1 MLEARRTRSEYSTC
15 TVRIPVEEE
24 PHFELET
31 TRFFLIY
38 FILPI
43 KHTTNQTHHQPIN
56 QSIMP
61 LVKVTSPTLDLAGK
75 TKAVLLF
82 GASWHE
88 GCAPIEAVLTA
99 LSATTND
106 IFVASIDAEAV
117 SELADTYNVTAV
129 PTLIFSNGD
138 AVMKRLEGGVENA
151 QVTVAFQRLLAAP
164 AGQGSVDQPS
174 STTMAATAVDSE
186 KALTE
191 RLDKLIRSD
200 TVMLFMKGVPMAP
213 KCGFSRQVV
222 ELLNEHRVPFG
233 CFDILSDDEVR
244 QGLKKHSNW
253 PTYPQIY
260 VNGELQG
267 GLDVMKELA
276 EEGSLAEQWE
286 LANTTTTAAMSPE
299 ISLQE
304 RLSELVKRSDVM
316 IFMKGLPSA
325 PKCGFSRQLIEILD
339 QTGVEYDA
347 FDIFQDEEVREGLK
361 TFSNWP
367 TYPQLY
373 AKGELVGGLDIC
385 QELQESDELMEA
397 LQQ

>member
-1 MLEARRTRSEYSTC
+1 MT
-15 TVRIPVEEE
+15 
-24 PHFELET
+24 
-31 TRFFLIY
+31 
-38 FILPI
+38 
-43 KHTTNQTHHQPIN
+43 
-56 QSIMP
+56 
-61 LVKVTSPTLDLAGK
+61 LVKVTSPALLDLGGK

-82 GASWHE
+82 GTSWHA

-99 LSATTND
+99 LSATTTD

-117 SELADTYNVTAV
+117 SELADKYNITAV

-138 AVMKRLEGGVENA
+138 TVMERLEGGVENA
-151 QVTVAFQRLLAAP
+151 QVTVAFQRLLSAP
-164 AGQGSVDQPS
+164 AGQGSVNEPI
-174 STTMAATAVDSE
+174 STMTAPAVDPE
-186 KALTE
+186 KALKE

-200 TVMLFMKGVPMAP
+200 TVMLFMKGVPAAP
-213 KCGFSRQVV
+213 KCGFSRQAV

-244 QGLKKHSNW
+244 QGLKKYSNW
-253 PTYPQIY
+253 PTYPQLY

-267 GLDVMKELA
+267 GLDILKELA

-286 LANTTTTAAMSPE
+286 LPDTSSTAVAVSPE
-299 ISLQE
+299 ISLQD
-304 RLSELVKRSDVM
+304 RLNELVKRSDVM
-316 IFMKGLPSA
+316 VFMKGLPSA

-339 QTGVEYDA
+339 ETGVEYDA
-347 FDIFQDEEVREGLK
+347 FDILQDEEVRQGLK
-361 TFSNWP
+361 TLSNWP

-385 QELQESDELMEA
+385 KELQESGELMEA

>member
-1 MLEARRTRSEYSTC
+1 
-15 TVRIPVEEE
+15 
-24 PHFELET
+24 
-31 TRFFLIY
+31 
-38 FILPI
+38 
-43 KHTTNQTHHQPIN
+43 
-56 QSIMP
+56 MP

-88 GCAPIEAVLTA
+88 GCYPIEAVLTA
-99 LSATTND
+99 LSTTSD
-106 IFVASIDAEAV
+106 TIFVASIDAEAV
-117 SELADTYNVTAV
+117 SELADKYNVTAV

-138 AVMKRLEGGVENA
+138 TVMDRLEGGVENA

-164 AGQGSVDQPS
+164 AGQGSVEQPS
-174 STTMAATAVDSE
+174 STSMADAVVDTE
-186 KALTE
+186 KALTD
-191 RLDKLIRSD
+191 RLDKLVRSD

-213 KCGFSRQVV
+213 KCGFSRQAV
-222 ELLNEHRVPFG
+222 ELLNENKVPFG

-253 PTYPQIY
+253 PTYPQVY

-267 GLDVMKELA
+267 GLDIMKELA

-286 LANTTTTAAMSPE
+286 LPETTAATASPE
-299 ISLQE
+299 ISLQD
-304 RLSELVKRSDVM
+304 RLGELVKRSDVM

-339 QTGVEYDA
+339 ETGVEYDA
-347 FDIFQDEEVREGLK
+347 FDIFQDEEVRQGLK
-361 TFSNWP
+361 TYSNWP
-367 TYPQLY
+367 TFPQLY
-373 AKGELVGGLDIC
+373 AKGELLGGLDIVK
-385 QELQESDELMEA
+385 ELQESDELMDA